1 MEQSRKKK
9 KHTESKLAIT
19 ICLPNVFF
27 YDTDFMQ
34 GGNNMITDLQKQKA
48 IFHHLQAFGI
58 RHHCAGHR
66 YLCTSIT
73 LALAHPEYLSEV
85 MEQFYPAVAKK
96 HQRSIGAVESAMRR
110 AIIDAYESGVASDRF
125 LLYFK
130 RSAKEIPS
138 VSEFVSVLATHIRYS
153 LAELD
158 SPSG

>member
-1 MEQSRKKK
+1 
-9 KHTESKLAIT
+9 
-19 ICLPNVFF
+19 
-27 YDTDFMQ
+27 
-34 GGNNMITDLQKQKA
+34 MITDLQKQKA

-96 HQRSIGAVESAMRR
+96 HQRSIGAVESA
-110 AIIDAYESGVASDRF
+110 IIDAYESGAASDRF

-138 VSEFVSVLATHIRYS
+138 VSEFGSVLATHIRYS

>member
-1 MEQSRKKK
+1 MKSEL
-9 KHTESKLAIT
+9 EI
-19 ICLPNVFF
+19 
-27 YDTDFMQ
+27 
-34 GGNNMITDLQKQKA
+34 QKA

-66 YLCTSIT
+66 YLCTSIS

-85 MEQFYPAVAKK
+85 MDQFYPVVAKI

-110 AIIDAYESGVASDRF
+110 AIIDAYESGVASERF

-138 VSEFVSVLATHIRYS
+138 VSEFVSVLSTYIRYS
-153 LAELD
+153 LPESD
-158 SPSG
+158 SLSG

>member
-1 MEQSRKKK
+1 
-9 KHTESKLAIT
+9 
-19 ICLPNVFF
+19 
-27 YDTDFMQ
+27 
-34 GGNNMITDLQKQKA
+34 MITDLQKQKA

-96 HQRSIGAVESAMRR
+96 HQRSI
-110 AIIDAYESGVASDRF
+110 DAYESGVASDRF